1 MVKHVVYQNDD
12 MLSRAHFELKI
23 RQDERK
29 SHFFLQ
35 LTKSKLDELQSE
47 FCPNP
52 SELELFAGRGGSS
65 IGSHQAFKL
74 KYVLLANASLLRSS
88 HPQAKIFAED
98 VRTFLDN
105 CKQNK
110 PSETLGRYYQFI
122 SSLPRVLANKYRRM
136 K

>member
-23 RQDERK
+23 GQDERK
-29 SHFFLQ
+29 SNFFLQ
-35 LTKSKLDELQSE
+35 LTKCKLDELQSE

-74 KYVLLANASLLRSS
+74 K
-88 HPQAKIFAED
+88 
-98 VRTFLDN
+98 
-105 CKQNK
+105 
-110 PSETLGRYYQFI
+110 
-122 SSLPRVLANKYRRM
+122 
-136 K
+136 